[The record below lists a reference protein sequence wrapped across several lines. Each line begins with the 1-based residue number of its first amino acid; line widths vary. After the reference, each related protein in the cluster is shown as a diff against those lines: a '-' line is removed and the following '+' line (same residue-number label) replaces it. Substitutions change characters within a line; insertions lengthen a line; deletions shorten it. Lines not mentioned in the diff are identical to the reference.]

1 MKNELLTLE
10 QACAQI
16 ASGAV
21 MSIAGDEKLL
31 AQLPKGNWIGGTTVY
46 FMTAAGGKV
55 DREHLFCTVLPA
67 DVTATVRHLSGD
79 ALNTIAQGYSPN
91 GVSLIIIPAFSKAHA
106 QFAQEGADCPQ
117 IFDQPLLGWISG
129 VHLEDIGRVKPAVFD
144 GATGQKHEDG
154 AVVLH
159 VGIAAAAQAKLDI
172 VNIFAQGR
180 DDTLCFTFPEIGFSA
195 TTAFVQGKQVNL
207 AAYLQEKGVDTKL
220 PLVANY
226 AGAMINVS
234 FQNVDAQAGKV
245 DFYAPVFPGVEYR
258 IAAPQDNYAETF
270 RAVAGTAGEHA
281 LSCNCILN
289 YLYGD
294 LEGKTTGGY
303 TGPVTFGEI
312 AYILLNQTLVRLE
325 IAA

>member
-1 MKNELLTLE
+1 MKNELLTLD

-55 DREHLFCTVLPA
+55 DREHLFCTILPA
-67 DVTATVRHLSGD
+67 DVTATIRHLSGD
-79 ALNTIAQGYSPN
+79 GLSQIAQGYSPN
-91 GVSLIIIPAFSKAHA
+91 GMSLIIIPAFSKAHA
-106 QFAQEGADCPQ
+106 QFAEQGADYPQ

-129 VHLEDIGRVKPAVFD
+129 VHLDDIGRVAPAVFD
-144 GATGQKHEDG
+144 GTTATKHDDG
-154 AVVLH
+154 AVLLH
-159 VGIAAAAQAKLDI
+159 VSIGAEAQAKLDI

-180 DDTLCFTFPEIGFSA
+180 DDSLCFTFPEIGFSA
-195 TTAFVQGKQVNL
+195 TTAFVQGKKVNL
-207 AAYLQEKGVDTKL
+207 AAYLQEKGVDTRL

-226 AGAMINVS
+226 AGALINVS
-234 FQNVDAQAGKV
+234 FQNVDVEAGKV

-258 IAAPQDNYAETF
+258 LAITQGNYAETF
-270 RAVAGTAGEHA
+270 HAIAGKAGADA

-289 YLYGD
+289 YLYGE

-312 AYILLNQTLVRLE
+312 AYVLLNQTLVRLE
-325 IAA
+325 IAN